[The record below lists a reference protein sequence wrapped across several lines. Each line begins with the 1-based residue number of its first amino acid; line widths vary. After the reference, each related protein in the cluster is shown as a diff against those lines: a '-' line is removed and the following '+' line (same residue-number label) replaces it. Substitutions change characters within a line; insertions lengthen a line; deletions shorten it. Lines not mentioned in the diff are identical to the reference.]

1 MSRVVATIYC
11 NVYRMEF
18 SVKKLLLFR
27 TVSTPLL
34 CTACVEAK
42 GHVVLSSSQWFVL
55 YGFDCVGCL
64 ALILVLCRCVDD
76 LELK

>member
-1 MSRVVATIYC
+1 MSRVVATIYI

-34 CTACVEAK
+34 YTAGEEAN
-42 GHVVLSSSQWFVL
+42 GHVTPSSSLRFVQ
-55 YGFDCVGCL
+55 YGLDRGGW
-64 ALILVLCRCVDD
+64 LVLVLGHCRCVG
-76 LELK
+76 